1 MKKIIFLILGIAI
14 FMTGCTAAPTT
25 TPLERSQM
33 RTKTIEA
40 DYDTTFRS
48 LMTTLEDQ
56 GYTIENTD
64 MQTGLIKA
72 SIEKSAT
79 DNWDK
84 YLLGRT
90 GIDTYEVSSTVTK
103 INKNSTRVRINIREK
118 TDISTST
125 QYGSNN
131 TRTASEIDD
140 PMIYQNLF
148 NNLKTA
154 IARTKAIK

>member
-25 TPLERSQM
+25 TSLERSQM

-40 DYDTTFRS
+40 DYDNTFRS

-103 INKNSTRVRINIREK
+103 INKNSTRVRVNIREK

-131 TRTASEIDD
+131 TKTASEIDD

-148 NNLKTA
+148 NDLKTA
-154 IARTKAIK
+154 IARTKAMK

>member
-1 MKKIIFLILGIAI
+1 MKKIIFLVLGIAI

-64 MQTGLIKA
+64 YKTGLIKA

-131 TRTASEIDD
+131 TKTASEIDD

-148 NNLKTA
+148 NDLKTA
-154 IARTKAIK
+154 IARTKAMK

>member
-154 IARTKAIK
+154 IERTKAMK